1 MKYIKILL
9 LGVMVV
15 VLSGCGLFGST
26 SNETSGQKTVAEVYQ
41 DEYDYYVEYVYL
53 YVERI
58 NSEATKDDMDT
69 ETLEQYKAEINTLF
83 ENVEGI
89 NTYNSERLVKLKE
102 HLTVIYESQ
111 LNWIDLLL
119 SYQNSAIDKE
129 QFEAEYDETLQD
141 MIYHDEELIIIQKA
155 IGVYNSGENETTED
169 TLE

>member
-1 MKYIKILL
+1 M
-9 LGVMVV
+9 

-26 SNETSGQKTVAEVYQ
+26 SNDNSGQKTVAEVYQ

-58 NSEATKDDMDT
+58 NAEATKDDMDT
-69 ETLEQYKAEINTLF
+69 ETLQQYKDEINTLY
-83 ENVEGI
+83 EKVSDI

-111 LNWIDLLL
+111 LSWIDLLM
-119 SYQNSAIDKE
+119 SYQNNEIDKE
-129 QFEAEYDETLQD
+129 QFEAEYDETIQD

-155 IGVYNSGENETTED
+155 IGVYNQEENETTEE